1 VKILLTC
8 TGFHDPYTLGLTGE
22 EQAGPILTLVAE
34 MSFNRIILF
43 STTGTIKNTAAT
55 QKSLATRHPNIK
67 VEIRNLEINDPIN
80 YLHII
85 DALRTFY
92 LDIDR
97 QNPNAEYVIS
107 VTSGTPQMHACWLL
121 LAACGEIPAQI
132 INVRPRRFITDTLP
146 LINTLDLAAAELP
159 QVRSNICML
168 DLGEDFPPPD
178 METIISNIGIVG
190 SDTKFKSALEMAAK
204 LAASE
209 LTVLILGETGSGK
222 ELFAK
227 FIHRCSGRKGPLVIL
242 NCANI
247 PDTLAESELFGYE
260 KGAFT
265 GASQKRAGK
274 FTLAHEGTLFLD
286 ELEALS
292 LSVQAKLLRVIQDKM
307 VDPLGAKKPTPVDVR
322 IILATNTDPAILVK
336 EGKFREDLYYRVNVG
351 CIRIPPLRDR
361 RDDIP
366 RLALHFLDQA
376 NRSQRQPKRIST
388 EALKLLRSYSWPG
401 NVRELENVI
410 QRCALLSKSQTIERE
425 ELTLLEAKTYDSIHD
440 LLPEPYAGFSL
451 DGFIKDIRLELY
463 RRAYRIADGN
473 QTNAAKLLG
482 VTSESVRKMKTHF
495 SAHN

>member
-1 VKILLTC
+1 MKILLTC
-8 TGFHDPYTLGLTGE
+8 TGFHDPYTVGLTGE
-22 EQAGPILTLVAE
+22 EQAGPILTLVDE

-43 STTGTIKNTAAT
+43 STTGTLKNTAAT
-55 QKSLATRHPNIK
+55 QKSLATRHPNLK
-67 VEIRNLEINDPIN
+67 VEIRNLEIIDPIN

-85 DALRTFY
+85 EALRKFY

-97 QNPNAEYVIS
+97 QNPNAEYFIS

-132 INVRPRRFITDTLP
+132 INVRPRRFITDALP
-146 LINTLDLAAAELP
+146 LINTLDLTAAELP
-159 QVRSNICML
+159 HVRSNFCKL
-168 DLGEDFPPPD
+168 DLIEDSSPPD
-178 METIISNIGIVG
+178 METIISEIGIVG
-190 SDTKFKSALEMAAK
+190 NDDKFKDALEMAAK
-204 LAASE
+204 LAVSE

-222 ELFAK
+222 DLFAK
-227 FIHRCSGRKGPLVIL
+227 FIHLCSGRKGELVIL

-247 PDTLAESELFGYE
+247 PDTLAESELFGHE

-265 GASQKRAGK
+265 GAFEKREGK
-274 FTLAHEGTLFLD
+274 FALAHEGTLFLD

-307 VDPLGAKKPTPVDVR
+307 VDPLGAKKTTPVDVR
-322 IILATNTDPAILVK
+322 IILATNTNPAILVK

-351 CIRIPPLRDR
+351 CIKIPPLRDR

-376 NRSQRQPKRIST
+376 NRSQRQPKRITT
-388 EALKLLRSYSWPG
+388 EALKSLRSYSWPG

-410 QRCALLSKSQTIERE
+410 QSCALLSKSMTIEIE
-425 ELTLLEAKTYDSIHD
+425 DLTLLEAKTYDGIHD
-440 LLPEPYAGFSL
+440 LLPEPYTGFSL
-451 DGFIKDIRLELY
+451 EGFIKDIRLELY
-463 RRAYRIADGN
+463 RKAYKIADGN

-482 VTSESVRKMKTHF
+482 VTSESVRRMIPHF
-495 SAHN
+495 PDHD